1 MNGKR
6 LLIALVLA
14 GIVFAGVLGLAASL
28 NVNSNTLGAGS
39 ASVAA
44 CQSGTLTASY
54 ATSYSSTLPGYQVG
68 VVTVSGL
75 QSGCYS
81 KSFRVLLSNSSNTSL
96 GEVTGTTPSSGTT
109 FTADFTTSNVAA
121 ANVANIN
128 VTIAG

>member
-28 NVNSNTLGAGS
+28 NVSSNTLGAGS

-81 KSFRVLLSNSSNTSL
+81 KSFRVLLSNGSNTSL

-109 FTADFTTSNVAA
+109 FTADFTSSNVAA
-121 ANVANIN
+121 ANVANVN

>member
-28 NVNSNTLGAGS
+28 NVSSNTLGAGS

-75 QSGCYS
+75 QSGCYT

-109 FTADFTTSNVAA
+109 FTADFTSSNVSA